1 MKAPVA
7 LLWINSS
14 IEYWIDLERSKIV
27 DLFIGAIVGSYW
39 GDLQRSSVQTHQ
51 NFRCGDVE
59 MLAAEMSE
67 MPKGAISQN

>member
-7 LLWINSS
+7 LFWINSY

-27 DLFIGAIVGSYW
+27 DLFIGTIVGNYW
-39 GDLQRSSVQTHQ
+39 VDLQRCSVQTHQ

-59 MLAAEMSE
+59 ILAAEISE